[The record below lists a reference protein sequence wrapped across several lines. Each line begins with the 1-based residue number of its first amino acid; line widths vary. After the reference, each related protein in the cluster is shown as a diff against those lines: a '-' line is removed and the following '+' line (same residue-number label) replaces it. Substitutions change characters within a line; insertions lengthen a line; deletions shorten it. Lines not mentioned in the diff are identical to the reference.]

1 MEECIRGRSRSCDD
15 STDER
20 ASRRRRRHNGN
31 HRKGCGSSH
40 RGRQLHSRDA
50 QRHGAH
56 CEASV
61 RRQRSRHDTVSRGE
75 ITNLSAVARNAP
87 DAYDGDGQSPL
98 RRLRSLPDCLSGEL
112 HQARTWRG
120 RGGQPLSARIRDRR
134 VPLHLLRLLPGSL
147 PRGGDPRRSPLRELR
162 VQPRRIRLRSAAPDG
177 SDPPGLRNVGSGRP
191 EGRVMDPHYPL
202 FYVFH
207 FYLFGV
213 IALVSA
219 ITFVTRKS
227 PVAAALWLVNTMF
240 SLAALYVMLDAQFIG
255 VMQVLVY
262 AGAIM
267 VVFLFVVMLLNLGH
281 PSELADARGLGWRL
295 AAGLVGLGLL
305 SEIMIILRAKLP
317 QQLIVPRDF
326 NEQQLQKLNAVGT
339 VAAPLFKDY
348 LLAFELTSVLLLV
361 AIAGAVILGRGR
373 TVSAR

>member
-1 MEECIRGRSRSCDD
+1 ME
-15 STDER
+15 
-20 ASRRRRRHNGN
+20 
-31 HRKGCGSSH
+31 
-40 RGRQLHSRDA
+40 
-50 QRHGAH
+50 
-56 CEASV
+56 
-61 RRQRSRHDTVSRGE
+61 
-75 ITNLSAVARNAP
+75 
-87 DAYDGDGQSPL
+87 
-98 RRLRSLPDCLSGEL
+98 
-112 HQARTWRG
+112 
-120 RGGQPLSARIRDRR
+120 
-134 VPLHLLRLLPGSL
+134 
-147 PRGGDPRRSPLRELR
+147 
-162 VQPRRIRLRSAAPDG
+162 
-177 SDPPGLRNVGSGRP
+177 
-191 EGRVMDPHYPL
+191 PHYPL

-213 IALVSA
+213 IALASA
-219 ITFVTRKS
+219 VVFVTRKS

-281 PSELADARGLGWRL
+281 PSELAAARGLGWRL

-305 SEIMIILRAKLP
+305 SEIMIIIRAKLP

-326 NEQQLQKLNAVGT
+326 NEQQLEKLNAVGM

-373 TVSAR
+373 TVRAR